1 MADQWNGPLEKVKPF
16 KWRIPRSYKE
26 AMRVDGVVYA
36 NDSLMKNIRQDQALE
51 QVANVATMPGILG
64 QAMAMPDI
72 HWGYGAPIGGVAAFD
87 LEEGVVSPGVTGY
100 DINCGVR
107 LLRTDLHEEDLRGKI
122 TDLIQQIFRDVP
134 SGVGS
139 RGAYRV
145 DRGEFPKVLT
155 QGAQW
160 AIARGYGWSD
170 DAEHLEERGLL
181 QGARPEKVS
190 SRAIERGLSELG
202 TLGSGNHFLEI
213 QTVDEIYDP
222 DTARQLGILEEGQIV
237 LMIHCGSRGFG
248 HQICTDYTGVMRQAM
263 RKYNIHLPDEQLAC
277 APFRSEE
284 AQAYLGAMA
293 CAVNYAF
300 ANRQCITH
308 SIRRAFERVLGQDA
322 KKLGLE
328 IVYDVAH
335 NIVKLEE
342 HQVGGRSRTVCV
354 HRKGA
359 TRAFPPG
366 HPDLPREYQ
375 ETGQPV
381 LVPGNMGSHSYLLV
395 GTATAMEE
403 TFGSTCHGAGRVLS
417 RNQALKQ
424 TQGRNLTQEL
434 AQQGIIL
441 RASNKR
447 TIGEE
452 APAAYKDVTAVVDT
466 CQAAGIS
473 RKVARMRPLGVVKG

>member
-1 MADQWNGPLEKVKPF
+1 MANQWNGPLEKVDAF
-16 KWRIPRSYKE
+16 KWRIPRSYKKE
-26 AMRVDGVVYA
+26 MRVDGVVYA
-36 NDSLMKNIRQDQALE
+36 NESLMQTIRQDQALE

-87 LEEGVVSPGVTGY
+87 IEEGVVSPGVTGY

-107 LLRTDLHEEDLRGKI
+107 LLRTDLYYEDLRGKI
-122 TDLIQQIFRDVP
+122 ADLTQQIFRDVP

-145 DRGEFPKVLT
+145 DRSEFLQVLT

-160 AIARGYGWSD
+160 AIAKGYGWID
-170 DAEHLEERGLL
+170 DAERLEERGLL
-181 QGARPEKVS
+181 KGAQPEKVS
-190 SRAIERGLSELG
+190 SRAVERGLSELG

-213 QTVDEIYDP
+213 QAVDAIYDP
-222 DTARQLGILEEGQIV
+222 ETARRMGILEEGQIV

-248 HQICTDYTGVMRQAM
+248 HQVCTDYTSVMRQAM
-263 RKYNIHLPDEQLAC
+263 RKYGICLPDEQLAC
-277 APFRSEE
+277 APFKSEE

-308 SIRRAFERVLGQDA
+308 SIRQAFEHVLGQDA

-342 HQVGGRSRTVCV
+342 HQVGGRSRTVGV

-366 HPDLPREYQ
+366 HSDLPEQYREI
-375 ETGQPV
+375 GQPV

-395 GTATAMEE
+395 GTSKAMAE

-424 TQGRNLTQEL
+424 TQGRNITEEL
-434 AQQGIIL
+434 ARQGIIL
-441 RASNKR
+441 RAANKR
-447 TIGEE
+447 TVGEE
-452 APAAYKDVTAVVDT
+452 VPAAYKDVTAVVET